1 MNTNQS
7 SSWQNKMLGRYRLT
21 QLLGRGGMGEV
32 WLAEDTQLRRQ
43 VAVKLLPSVFATD
56 RDFLQDF
63 EREAQAAASLEHPH
77 ILPIHDFGEQQIAE
91 DEVATYLITPY
102 ISGGTLRDR
111 IQSIRGPL
119 PTAEALSYLRQAA
132 EAIDFAH
139 SQHMLH
145 RDIKPANMLLQ
156 QGWLFL
162 ADFGIAKLLTSTT
175 QRSRTYA
182 GSGTPEYMAPE
193 QVQGKAEPASDRYS
207 FAMTAYQV
215 CTGLVPF
222 RGDTPYSTLI
232 KQIQE
237 EPTPPRQYNPAL
249 PPAVEQ
255 AILQGLAKRPE
266 DRPASCMALVH
277 SLERGWQM
285 SISAQVDPEA
295 TILASGNQ
303 ARQVKPVSLPP
314 TTTPAALS
322 PTQPVPMPQIP
333 TANASQEM
341 AQPATDRPAEPQTS
355 ASESPQRK
363 MTRRSLLIGGTA
375 VLAAGGTLALYTLLH
390 SSSSPTRLSTSS
402 QPPPRAL
409 TPGPKKL
416 QIGVPLLSLTAHT
429 KGVSVAKWDPTGRY
443 LATGGEDS
451 YVMLWDLASYLQKG
465 STSLQS
471 ISTPMHRWKLSSP
484 ILANGLCWSADG
496 HSIAV
501 VTGESKILLYNA
513 FSNADTPQIYQDAG
527 TANTSNAPV
536 HTSIAWSPTANTFAT
551 PGYLLQQPQQRVAL
565 WQINQTS
572 RPIRTLNSD
581 TTGSARTLIIDE
593 VHPQNSSV
601 NVDMI
606 GWSADGTLVAG
617 HTNFGSVNIWQAA
630 TGAVKEIVSLPK
642 RPTTENPMYILNESV
657 AWSPLNQHL
666 LDASDIDVATL
677 WDVEQKKLLLTLKTS
692 DPVPALTGLTWSSN
706 GKYLA
711 GSYEQSP
718 RVYIW
723 DVQMAESGRT
733 QGEAQPQKLFFPQ
746 PGTHVHT
753 ATVTDVA
760 WSPDGRY
767 IASASGDTTI
777 VVWQVDAS

>member
-1 MNTNQS
+1 MDTNQS
-7 SSWQNKMLGRYRLT
+7 STWQNKMLGRYRLT

-56 RDFLQDF
+56 HDFLQDF
-63 EREAQAAASLEHPH
+63 EREAQAAAALEHPH
-77 ILPIHDFGEQQIAE
+77 ILPIHDFGEQIAE

-111 IQSIRGPL
+111 ILIVSGPL
-119 PTAEALSYLRQAA
+119 PTDEALSYLRQAA

-175 QRSRTYA
+175 NRSRTYA
-182 GSGTPEYMAPE
+182 GAGTPEYMAPE
-193 QVQGKAEPASDRYS
+193 QAQGKAEPASDRYS
-207 FAMTAYQV
+207 FAMVAYHV
-215 CTGLVPF
+215 FTGFVPF

-232 KQIQE
+232 KQMTE

-249 PPAVEQ
+249 PQAVEQ

-295 TILASGNQ
+295 TMLAPWNQ
-303 ARQVKPVSLPP
+303 ARQVKPLSLPP
-314 TTTPAALS
+314 TTTPAGLS
-322 PTQPVPMPQIP
+322 PMQPVSMSQIP
-333 TANASQEM
+333 TTNASQEM
-341 AQPATDRPAEPQTS
+341 AKPSTDRPAEPQVP
-355 ASESPQRK
+355 ASERPQRK
-363 MTRRSLLIGGTA
+363 MTRRALLISGTA
-375 VLAAGGTLALYTLLH
+375 VLAVGGTLAIYALLR
-390 SSSSPTRLSTSS
+390 SSSSPTRISTSS
-402 QPPPRAL
+402 QPPPKPL
-409 TPGPKKL
+409 PPGPKNL
-416 QIGVPLLSLTAHT
+416 QIGVPLLSLTGHI

-471 ISTPMHRWKLSSP
+471 ISTPIHRWKLSSP

-501 VTGESKILLYNA
+501 VTGESKILVYNA
-513 FSNADTPQIYQDAG
+513 FSNADTPLIYHDAG
-527 TANTSNAPV
+527 TANTSNALV
-536 HTSIAWSPTANTFAT
+536 HTAIAWSPTANTFAT
-551 PGYLLQQPQQRVAL
+551 PGYLLQQTQQRVAL

-572 RPIRTLNSD
+572 GPIRTLNLD
-581 TTGSARTLIIDE
+581 ATGSVRTLIIDE
-593 VHPQNSSV
+593 VHPQNSGV

-617 HTNFGSVNIWQAA
+617 HTNFGSVTIWQAA
-630 TGAVKEIVSLPK
+630 TGTVKEVLSLPK
-642 RPTTENPMYILNESV
+642 RPTTENPTYVLDECV
-657 AWSPLNQHL
+657 AWSPLNPHL
-666 LDASDIDVATL
+666 LATSDIDVATL
-677 WDVEQKKLLLTLKTS
+677 WDVEQNKPLLTLKTS
-692 DPVPALTGLTWSSN
+692 DPVPAITGLTWSPN

-723 DVQMAESGRT
+723 DVQKAESGRT
-733 QGEAQPQKLFFPQ
+733 PGEAQPQKLFFPQ

-777 VVWQVDAS
+777 VVWQVDAA